1 MDKNINNESMA
12 SLKRNIQKEIQRI
25 DHKIVYITKLKDD
38 ALENLQRQKNECRE
52 KELIGEIDEEIGH
65 IQKQHAAV
73 LMRQTRIH
81 SAKKDYYQ
89 LEETLADIN
98 NELMTIQERHDNVMQ
113 QLGEKRDFLQARLG
127 SIEAMDNMKVKI
139 DEDLERE
146 LETYEEELERLKL
159 ERQELLKR
167 TDMSPSAMELALR
180 NIDEQIEQLERA
192 HIGKMSAL
200 TQASSQLQAEFS
212 KAYSSD
218 RKNEILQELEKL
230 KQQALNATP
239 SELLIIEARIEELN
253 KELEQVET
261 LMDIQVDEEARTTE
275 ALLARGLKM
284 TPSGSILTG
293 SGRILTIEE
302 SKELGLLEG
311 IVDDV
316 GSLHERDKLNE
327 LLEQRGLTLT
337 PSGRIQMENGQIY
350 SMEDACKLGLL
361 QGLEEELMKMRGISL
376 TASGHIRTKDGRIL
390 SREEAERMG
399 LLAGI
404 NLDELYAVESESES
418 ITESIATSTSGMSS
432 ADVHYLKTVLGRPLA
447 IAMAE
452 ITAKQPRDPIHYLAH
467 WLYKYRYNEEV
478 NEVRKKELAD
488 LLEERERLAKEA
500 LRQQAEADARDVLLE
515 LLRRLDDEVQSDD
528 NDKVVQRIAEDE
540 AEVANEAEETDLESE
555 ARDTLGVYRGPTRGQ
570 QLI

>member
-1 MDKNINNESMA
+1 
-12 SLKRNIQKEIQRI
+12 
-25 DHKIVYITKLKDD
+25 
-38 ALENLQRQKNECRE
+38 
-52 KELIGEIDEEIGH
+52 
-65 IQKQHAAV
+65 
-73 LMRQTRIH
+73 
-81 SAKKDYYQ
+81 
-89 LEETLADIN
+89 
-98 NELMTIQERHDNVMQ
+98 
-113 QLGEKRDFLQARLG
+113 
-127 SIEAMDNMKVKI
+127 
-139 DEDLERE
+139 
-146 LETYEEELERLKL
+146 
-159 ERQELLKR
+159 
-167 TDMSPSAMELALR
+167 
-180 NIDEQIEQLERA
+180 
-192 HIGKMSAL
+192 
-200 TQASSQLQAEFS
+200 
-212 KAYSSD
+212 
-218 RKNEILQELEKL
+218 
-230 KQQALNATP
+230 
-239 SELLIIEARIEELN
+239 
-253 KELEQVET
+253 
-261 LMDIQVDEEARTTE
+261 
-275 ALLARGLKM
+275 M

-316 GSLHERDKLNE
+316 GSLHERDKLNGKFSFFYLFLSILFTRPIE

-390 SREEAERMG
+390 SREEAERLG

-418 ITESIATSTSGMSS
+418 ITESIGNITLKLKFKSIKTHALTATSTSGMSS

-500 LRQQAEADARDVLLE
+500 LVCAREAHL
-515 LLRRLDDEVQSDD
+515 
-528 NDKVVQRIAEDE
+528 K
-540 AEVANEAEETDLESE
+540 
-555 ARDTLGVYRGPTRGQ
+555 
-570 QLI
+570 